1 MSQPAG
7 NTTCVKPTCNPNCS
21 PSCTTGFNC
30 RADVIGSICQCP
42 TASCVKINFDI
53 GAGNGDDDN
62 TDSKPSLIGPIVGAL
77 AGLAAIACIAFF
89 VIRKRKQ
96 KRRRTS
102 VLMLG
107 QDDSN
112 DSFSKRYNPSSGSE
126 FAGHKDVI
134 RIAYIPSMIGDSP
147 ASRPVS
153 TATALASPQPPFAS
167 LRGEDR
173 NKHDSVG
180 SVGSHLSAV
189 LDEAVVMAVTTK
201 ATPQVMNFKAIKAT
215 QSDLIQRSNTLHST
229 NSIKRSKSQRRIA
242 DAKKNTPNTTATGGH
257 RTPSPLAG
265 GGRNGSSHVLSDSD
279 NDSDAESSTS
289 TSITQ
294 TAHMRRQS
302 AGKQN
307 LMDST
312 HNPFMS
318 PTELLATGSALPS
331 PSGSSVSGHNGDTL
345 VSRKESSTYRN
356 SNPFMSQSES
366 ATLIPELSPNTNTSS
381 NNNRFSTLSSSTSA
395 PSPALS
401 ASSTFASIPIRLG
414 GDIVDD
420 GSNDPLSPFADLAGG
435 ENVDGADVYGAVA
448 INIAPAAASTA
459 ASAAAAA
466 NGLLLPSDICCACLF
481 GIWFKGVAK
490 DTNIPPP

>member
-1 MSQPAG
+1 MSQPVAG
-7 NTTCVKPTCNPNCS
+7 PPPTCTKPTCDPNLMVCS
-21 PSCTTGFNC
+21 SCPTGFNC
-30 RADVIGSICQCP
+30 RADVISSICQCP
-42 TASCVKINFDI
+42 SASCVKINFDI

-62 TDSKPSLIGPIVGAL
+62 DDSKPSLIGPIIGAI

-96 KRRRTS
+96 KRRRSS

-112 DSFSKRYNPSSGSE
+112 DSFSKRWNPSTGSE

-147 ASRPVS
+147 ASRPES
-153 TATALASPQPPFAS
+153 TATALATPQPQFAS

-173 NKHDSVG
+173 NKHDSVR
-180 SVGSHLSAV
+180 SVGSHMSAV

-201 ATPQVMNFKAIKAT
+201 ATPQVMNFNTIKAT

-229 NSIKRSKSQRRIA
+229 NSIKRSTSQRRIA
-242 DAKKNTPNTTATGGH
+242 DAKNTANTAATGGH

-265 GGRNGSSHVLSDSD
+265 GGSSDSTHVLSDSD
-279 NDSDAESSTS
+279 DNDSDPESSTS
-289 TSITQ
+289 TSVVQ
-294 TAHMRRQS
+294 TAHMRRRS
-302 AGKQN
+302 AGKQS
-307 LMDST
+307 LLDST

-318 PTELLATGSALPS
+318 PTELLVTGSALPS

-345 VSRKESSTYRN
+345 VSQKGSSTYRN
-356 SNPFMSQSES
+356 SNPFMSHSES
-366 ATLIPELSPNTNTSS
+366 ATLIPDLSSPNINTSS
-381 NNNRFSTLSSSTSA
+381 TNNRFSTLSSSTSA

-420 GSNDPLSPFADLAGG
+420 SNDPLSPFADLAGG
-435 ENVDGADVYGAVA
+435 SNLRPWMSSGTPALRDSTFSNMSDARSSTRGDGEEIMIFWGGQHNRDSK
-448 INIAPAAASTA
+448 AS
-459 ASAAAAA
+459 
-466 NGLLLPSDICCACLF
+466 NM
-481 GIWFKGVAK
+481 
-490 DTNIPPP
+490 